1 MGGSDPDIR
10 LAEILGALSLATDI
24 ANGNPMESALRA
36 SLIAAE
42 LARDLGAS
50 HGETSDAYYAA
61 LLRHLGCTAVA
72 HEEAAAFGDD
82 LVARQ
87 AYAPADQ
94 TSTGELLAATL
105 GQIGRGTG
113 PLRRARAIATAVG
126 GRSRLRRTMTQG
138 RCEVAVRLSGRL
150 GMSAG
155 VGRALEETY
164 ERWDGGGM
172 PGGAGEEGISLPA
185 RIMHVAVEVELALR
199 HGGRKAAVQL
209 VRRRRGRQLDPRVAD
224 AFLERAAELLA
235 RIEPESVWNEA
246 LEAEPPPHARAAGR
260 IDDIARTFADY
271 VDIKSVFTL
280 GHSSG
285 VAALAAVAGRA
296 AGLDEATCTDLE
308 RAALLHDL
316 GRVAVSTG
324 VWEKKGA
331 LTAAEWER
339 VRLHGYFTERILSCT
354 PALASLAAIAGA
366 HHERIDG
373 SGYHKNAP
381 AALQST
387 AARIL
392 AAADCYHAMT
402 EERPH
407 RPARDAA
414 EAVRLLEEEAAVGR
428 LDRSAVAA
436 VLEAAGHGGRR
447 SRSAWPAGLSDRE
460 VEVLRLVAQGA
471 STKEVAARLAISP
484 RTAQHH
490 VIHIYDKIGVSSRAA
505 AALFAIENDLI
516 RVGPTA

>member
-1 MGGSDPDIR
+1 VGSSDPDMR
-10 LAEILGALSLATDI
+10 LAEILGALSLATDL

-36 SLIAAE
+36 SMIAVE

-50 HGETSDAYYAA
+50 DGEMSDAYYAA
-61 LLRHLGCTAVA
+61 LLRHLGCTSVA

-82 LVARQ
+82 VIARQ
-87 AYAPADQ
+87 AYAPVDQ
-94 TSTGELLAATL
+94 ASTGELLAATL
-105 GQIGRGTG
+105 GQLARGTG
-113 PLRRARAIATAVG
+113 PVRRARAIATAVG
-126 GRSRLRRTMTQG
+126 GRSRLRRTMTVG

-150 GMSAG
+150 GMSSG
-155 VGRALEETY
+155 VARALEETY

-172 PGGAGEEGISLPA
+172 PGGVEAEGISLPA
-185 RIMHVAVEVELALR
+185 RVMHVAVEAELAAR
-199 HGGRKAAVQL
+199 RGGRKAAIQM

-235 RIEPESVWNEA
+235 RIEAESVWNEA
-246 LEAEPPPHARAAGR
+246 LDAEPPPHARASGR

-271 VDIKSVFTL
+271 ADIKSVFTL

-285 VAALAAVAGRA
+285 VAALAAAAGRA
-296 AGLDEATCTDLE
+296 AGLDEAACTELE

-324 VWEKKGA
+324 VWEKKGP

-339 VRLHGYFTERILSCT
+339 VRLHGYFTERILTCT
-354 PALASLAAIAGA
+354 PSLAPLAAIAGA
-366 HHERIDG
+366 HHERMDG
-373 SGYHKNAP
+373 SGYHRNAP

-407 RPARDAA
+407 RPAREPAD
-414 EAVRLLEEEAAVGR
+414 AVRVLEEEAAGGR
-428 LDRSAVAA
+428 LDRAAVAA
-436 VLEAAGHGGRR
+436 VLDAAGHGGRR
-447 SRSAWPAGLSDRE
+447 TRSIWPAGLSDRE

-516 RVGPTA
+516 HL